1 MIRMLVFIN
10 SNKVLGTIELSEEK
24 FVLLLTIFVEYDI
37 LLVSIFFPSFKYS
50 IIINLLIRHSCLKNY
65 FLKNPF

>member
-24 FVLLLTIFVEYDI
+24 FVLLLEIFVE
-37 LLVSIFFPSFKYS
+37 
-50 IIINLLIRHSCLKNY
+50 
-65 FLKNPF
+65 